1 MSRPA
6 PTNSTPE
13 TLFCPSVLS
22 FLLYY
27 FKSMLTLT
35 LTVCRSTTHISIQFE
50 LSLLRWLEYPPDA
63 NHGFYVAA
71 ASVTARLPDNR
82 NVTSLAPEDSS
93 LSYAIWGNPPSV
105 NTVVTIYTE
114 VDTLVLLSCGSDK
127 LIFSRRCW

>member
-1 MSRPA
+1 MSSPA
-6 PTNSTPE
+6 PTNSTSE

-35 LTVCRSTTHISIQFE
+35 VTVARSTTHISIQFE

>member
-1 MSRPA
+1 M
-6 PTNSTPE
+6 
-13 TLFCPSVLS
+13 
-22 FLLYY
+22 
-27 FKSMLTLT
+27 
-35 LTVCRSTTHISIQFE
+35 
-50 LSLLRWLEYPPDA
+50 
-63 NHGFYVAA
+63 AA

-114 VDTLVLLSCGSDK
+114 VATLTLVLLSSGSDK

>member
-1 MSRPA
+1 MI
-6 PTNSTPE
+6 
-13 TLFCPSVLS
+13 
-22 FLLYY
+22 
-27 FKSMLTLT
+27 LT

-114 VDTLVLLSCGSDK
+114 VETLVLLSCGSDK

>member
-1 MSRPA
+1 
-6 PTNSTPE
+6 
-13 TLFCPSVLS
+13 
-22 FLLYY
+22 
-27 FKSMLTLT
+27 MLTLT

-114 VDTLVLLSCGSDK
+114 VDTLVVLLSSGSDK